1 MPKVA
6 RFSITRTLC
15 SFNANECISG
25 RMIIAGVI
33 DAVGVLE
40 AVGVEDGKGVTLG
53 ANVGEG
59 VLNSLVAICGLAHDD
74 KSNKDR

>member
-1 MPKVA
+1 
-6 RFSITRTLC
+6 
-15 SFNANECISG
+15 
-25 RMIIAGVI
+25 MIIAGVI